1 MRQLTGLD
9 TQFLAIESDTTVGH
23 VGGLAIFDPATAPGG
38 KFGIAEVRAMLA
50 ERLHLL
56 PPLRWTLVTVPLGL
70 DRPYW
75 KDDQAFDLDF
85 HVRELAL
92 PAPGDDEQLSEQ
104 VARIASRR
112 LDRARPLWELY
123 VIHGLEGGRVAIQ
136 TKMHHAMID
145 GMSGA
150 EIMGILFDIEPGGRD
165 IPPADEHLAPEVAP
179 GTLEMLGR
187 GVASLPLYPVR
198 ALRAIPN
205 TLPYLDVAPS
215 VLGIPGAVPISRT
228 ASRLR
233 RRLLGSDE
241 HDGNIVERPKM
252 RAPRV
257 PFSGK
262 ISPHRRFVFGSM
274 PLADVKRVKN
284 HFGVT
289 VNDVVVSLCS
299 GAIRDWLVEHDALP
313 DGPLLAQ
320 IPVSVRTREQMGTF
334 GNRISVMIVP
344 IPTDVETPEGRLS
357 ASHDA
362 MRAAKDRHRAL
373 PAEALQDITNF
384 IPPAINARA
393 ARVAL
398 QLGAN
403 PALRPLFNVII
414 SNVPGPPIPLYL
426 AGAKLEANYPVSV
439 ITDGAGL
446 NITVLSYLDH
456 VDIGIICDREQMP
469 DVQRV
474 VDAMQAELDALLA
487 LCDAESA
494 A

>member
-38 KFGIAEVRAMLA
+38 RFGIAEVRAMLQ

-56 PPLRWTLVTVPLGL
+56 PPLRWTLVPVPFGL

-75 KDDQAFDLDF
+75 KDDPHFDLDF

-92 PAPGDDEQLSEQ
+92 PAPGDDDQLAEQ

-123 VIHGLEGGRVAIQ
+123 VIHGLAGGRVAVQ

-150 EIMGILFDIEPGGRD
+150 EIMGILFDLAPEGRD
-165 IPPADEHLAPEVAP
+165 IEPPPADQAPEVAP

-187 GVASLPLYPVR
+187 GVAALPLYPVR
-198 ALRAIPN
+198 ALRAVPT

-215 VLGIPGAVPISRT
+215 IFGLPGAEPISRT

-241 HDGNIVERPKM
+241 HDGEVVERPKM

-257 PFSGK
+257 PFSGT

-289 VNDVVVSLCS
+289 VNDVVVTLCA
-299 GAIRDWLVEHDALP
+299 GAVREWLVAHDALP
-313 DGPLLAQ
+313 AAPLLAQ
-320 IPVSVRTREQMGTF
+320 IPVSVRTDEQIGTY

-344 IPTDVETPEGRLS
+344 IPTHVAEPQDRL
-357 ASHDA
+357 AATHDA
-362 MRAAKDRHRAL
+362 MRAAKERHRAL
-373 PAEALQDITNF
+373 PAEALQDVTNF

-393 ARVAL
+393 ARVVL

-403 PALRPLFNVII
+403 PALRPLFNLII

-439 ITDGAGL
+439 IADGAGL
-446 NITVLSYLDH
+446 NITVLSYLDS
-456 VDIGIICDREQMP
+456 VDVGIICDREQMP

-474 VDAMQAELDALLA
+474 LDGMQGELDALLA
-487 LCDAESA
+487 LCEAEA
-494 A
+494 HA